1 MTNIKNLANRKI
13 LTTMSV
19 VEMMLIFSVFMTTI
33 PVLGM
38 GFSKDGITKT
48 TEEAL
53 GKIAQA
59 AE

>member
-13 LTTMSV
+13 LTT
-19 VEMMLIFSVFMTTI
+19 
-33 PVLGM
+33 
-38 GFSKDGITKT
+38 TKT

-53 GKIAQA
+53 GKIAQG